1 MVETTRNVS
10 PQLDNEIQFRLTG
23 INRIKDYS
31 MTKIRERKIMIKILN
46 KYIAVF
52 DYVDNSLLVLSATSD
67 SVQARN

>member
-31 MTKIRERKIMIKILN
+31 MTEIRERKIMIKTLN

>member
-23 INRIKDYS
+23 INRIKDYC
-31 MTKIRERKIMIKILN
+31 MTEIRERKIMIKTLN

>member
-10 PQLDNEIQFRLTG
+10 LQLDNEIQFRLTG

-31 MTKIRERKIMIKILN
+31 MAEIHERKIMIKTLN

-52 DYVDNSLLVLSATSD
+52 DYVDNSLLILFATSR
-67 SVQARN
+67 SVQAPN

>member
-31 MTKIRERKIMIKILN
+31 MTEICERKIMIKTLN